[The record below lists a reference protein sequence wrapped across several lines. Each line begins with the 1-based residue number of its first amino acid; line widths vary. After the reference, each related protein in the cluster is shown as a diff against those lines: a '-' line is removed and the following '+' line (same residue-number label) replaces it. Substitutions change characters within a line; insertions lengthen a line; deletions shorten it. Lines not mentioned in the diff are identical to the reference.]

1 MFSDPFIIS
10 LPSVSHAPLSCL
22 YVLRTCAHLLCL
34 QSGLTQQPLRESVH
48 TVEVSPADSI
58 DLSGSGGF
66 AGGSFEI
73 EHSEAELQQLQQQR
87 RVRPI
92 SGTEQARA
100 QAARRGGAG
109 SDDSSSVGGMSIEF
123 SGSLAESG
131 SINILGGAESRPGTS
146 AAAVAGRQGGDGRG
160 AGRGGAEV
168 LRFGADTPSLS
179 GSSIDITGD
188 LSISGGGVDMGGR
201 RPAGSLGLEGSGD
214 LPYGSGAG
222 RPPSRRLPPAPAQ
235 AHEEARTPSLS
246 GER

>member
-1 MFSDPFIIS
+1 M
-10 LPSVSHAPLSCL
+10 
-22 YVLRTCAHLLCL
+22 
-34 QSGLTQQPLRESVH
+34 H
-48 TVEVSPADSI
+48 TVELSPADSI

-109 SDDSSSVGGMSIEF
+109 SDISSSMGGMSVEF
-123 SGSLAESG
+123 SGSLAESS
-131 SINILGGAESRPGTS
+131 SINIVGVAESRPGTI
-146 AAAVAGRQGGDGRG
+146 AVVATAGRPGGDGRG
-160 AGRGGAEV
+160 AVRGGAEV
-168 LRFGADTPSLS
+168 LRFGGDTPSLS

-188 LSISGGGVDMGGR
+188 LSISGGGEDRGGR
-201 RPAGSLGLEGSGD
+201 RGTGSLELEGSGE

-222 RPPSRRLPPAPAQ
+222 RPPSRRPPPTQ
-235 AHEEARTPSLS
+235 AREEARTPSLS
-246 GER
+246 GKR